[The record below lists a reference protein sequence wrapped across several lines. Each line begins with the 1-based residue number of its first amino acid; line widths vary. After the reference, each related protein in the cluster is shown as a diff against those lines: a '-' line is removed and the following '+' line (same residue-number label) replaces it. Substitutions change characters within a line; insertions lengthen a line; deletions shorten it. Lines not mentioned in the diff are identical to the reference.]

1 MAYQS
6 INPNDGKL
14 LKSFEHLNPAQLE
27 KSLAGAQ
34 LCYQTWKRRSYSSE
48 RSR

>member
-14 LKSFEHLNPAQLE
+14 LMSFEHLTPAQLE
-27 KSLAGAQ
+27 KCPAAAQ
-34 LCYQTWKRRSYSSE
+34 DCYRTWK
-48 RSR
+48 

>member
-14 LKSFEHLNPAQLE
+14 LKSFEHLTPAQLE

-34 LCYQTWKRRSYSSE
+34 HATRPRSTGVT
-48 RSR
+48 RNAP